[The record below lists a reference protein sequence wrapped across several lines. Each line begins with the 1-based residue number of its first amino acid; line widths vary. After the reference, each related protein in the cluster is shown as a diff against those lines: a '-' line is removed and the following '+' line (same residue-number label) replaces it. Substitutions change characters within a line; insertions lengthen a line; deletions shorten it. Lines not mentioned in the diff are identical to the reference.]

1 MFSRREQH
9 MKSITGMRMMAVP
22 VVLAATVAFAGAQQ
36 GAKPEAREKKQDTKA
51 AAENTGAAIKDSWIT
66 LKVHAQFVP
75 EDALKDSDIDVDT
88 TNGVV
93 MLNGTVASE
102 AGKARAMAIAKATD
116 GVKSVMDHLRVVPAA
131 AHDTTAAAHQAGH
144 DTTAAAHEAGHDAA
158 DKTKET
164 GRTAADKTH
173 DAAHDTKEGAKSATG
188 TTGKAISDGWIKS
201 KIAAQYVTENSLD
214 NSDIDI
220 DVTKGM
226 VALHGAVRTTAAK
239 NRATAIAK
247 ATDGVKG
254 VTNNL
259 KIDPNVK

>member
-1 MFSRREQH
+1 
-9 MKSITGMRMMAVP
+9 MKSITAMRMMAVP
-22 VVLAATVAFAGAQQ
+22 VMLAATVAFASAQQ
-36 GAKPEAREKKQDTKA
+36 GAKSEAREKKQETKA
-51 AAENTGAAIKDSWIT
+51 GAENTGAAIKDSWIT

-88 TNGVV
+88 KNGVV
-93 MLNGTVASE
+93 MLNGTVASD

-131 AHDTTAAAHQAGH
+131 AHDTTAAAH
-144 DTTAAAHEAGHDAA
+144 EAGHDAA

-164 GRTAADKTH
+164 GRTAANKTH

-188 TTGKAISDGWIKS
+188 TTGKAMSDGWIKS